1 MLYARTA
8 WALLSA
14 SSIAVN
20 WHNYILRDEIPPG
33 REVLRLDDRVWR
45 YFGNMV
51 MIMLSVLAV
60 LVIFA
65 IPLSILAVLANSSAL
80 GVAATFI
87 LGVPVAGTLFLRLA
101 VKLPSIAVGRSD
113 FSLRDAWRATGGNNL
128 PILLL
133 FVLNLLAGV
142 GAIFLLVAMQALLS
156 HFGVGGIIVGIVVE
170 VAFNWILTIFGI
182 TILTSLYGFFIEN
195 RDF

>member
-1 MLYARTA
+1 VY
-8 WALLSA
+8 
-14 SSIAVN
+14 
-20 WHNYILRDEIPPG
+20 
-33 REVLRLDDRVWR
+33 RLDDRVWR

>member
-1 MLYARTA
+1 MSFTKVRF
-8 WALLSA
+8 
-14 SSIAVN
+14 
-20 WHNYILRDEIPPG
+20 LRP
-33 REVLRLDDRVWR
+33 
-45 YFGNMV
+45 
-51 MIMLSVLAV
+51 
-60 LVIFA
+60 
-65 IPLSILAVLANSSAL
+65 ILASCWKTSCAQSLPSSCVLANSSAL

-142 GAIFLLVAMQALLS
+142 GAIFGVLLTVFFPIFGLVAGAGGGALDAA
-156 HFGVGGIIVGIVVE
+156 G
-170 VAFNWILTIFGI
+170 
-182 TILTSLYGFFIEN
+182 
-195 RDF
+195 